1 MDWDDVRPKPQV
13 VITVGTELATLSV
26 EELEAR
32 IAALRAEIERVTAE
46 LGSKRARAAASDALF
61 KS

>member
-1 MDWDDVRPKPQV
+1 MDWDDVRPKPQA

-32 IAALRAEIERVTAE
+32 IAALRAEIERVAAE
-46 LGSKRARAAASDALF
+46 LASKRARAAAAAELF